1 MHIIRYNYP
10 TVRTL
15 APSFG
20 YGCRTPFVDLENEI
34 NALVGTTLADAGLGA
49 QFPVTLDEDKAN
61 IYVRADLPGVSRQD
75 INLEFAEGR
84 LTISAERKQK
94 IGEKEESTSLSRS
107 FSVPSDVQADKAG
120 AAYENGVLTVTLPKR
135 EEAKPLKIAIS

>member
-1 MHIIRYNYP
+1 
-10 TVRTL
+10 
-15 APSFG
+15 
-20 YGCRTPFVDLENEI
+20 VDLENEI
-34 NALVGTTLADAGLGA
+34 NTLLGTTLADTGLGA
-49 QFPVTLDEDKAN
+49 QFPVVLDEDKAN

-107 FSVPSDVQADKAG
+107 FSVPSDIQADKAG
-120 AAYENGVLTVTLPKR
+120 ATYENGVLTVTLPKR